1 MLVPTLDNLRVDG
14 REVDLAE
21 LQEVLVGPLE
31 HVHDCSPFVRDPRER
46 DDGHPLY
53 GLASGG
59 PGASRDGGSANPTR
73 TSERASAKVRAS
85 ATKCDEELAVC
96 FACGGDGGPNCF
108 GRDGGVPRCTVRFVF
123 LCDRR
128 LTAWRACGRAL
139 TAGRV
144 TAGGGGGG

>member
-31 HVHDCSPFVRDPRER
+31 PVHDCSPFVRDPRER

-59 PGASRDGGSANPTR
+59 HVLSPSELFHVLGIQSPAISRSQPTLAKRR
-73 TSERASAKVRAS
+73 TAKV
-85 ATKCDEELAVC
+85 AVGEGLG
-96 FACGGDGGPNCF
+96 FGG
-108 GRDGGVPRCTVRFVF
+108 
-123 LCDRR
+123 
-128 LTAWRACGRAL
+128 AWGI
-139 TAGRV
+139 V
-144 TAGGGGGG
+144 

>member
-59 PGASRDGGSANPTR
+59 HLLSPSKLFHVRDSTTRDLAFSTNARETANCEGCGRGGIGFGGAWGIVRTGGSVSPRQQPTR
-73 TSERASAKVRAS
+73 TE
-85 ATKCDEELAVC
+85 C
-96 FACGGDGGPNCF
+96 
-108 GRDGGVPRCTVRFVF
+108 
-123 LCDRR
+123 RR
-128 LTAWRACGRAL
+128 R
-139 TAGRV
+139 
-144 TAGGGGGG
+144 